1 MSSCIEKFKPAVP
14 KRYLMLVAA
23 LVWLFAGGMLMYKG
37 LSIMIY
43 VDFAV
48 LKLSIS
54 ITLGIVFFFLL
65 FSKIVKKHIARI
77 IGLKSKSPCF
87 FSFFSWK
94 SYLLMGFMISMGILL
109 RRSNL
114 LPTEYLAA
122 FYVTMA
128 TPLLISSF
136 HFFANKS
143 SYE

>member
-1 MSSCIEKFKPAVP
+1 MSSCIEKFKPSVP

-23 LVWLFAGGMLMYKG
+23 SVWLFAGGMLLYKG
-37 LSIMIY
+37 LSVMIY
-43 VDFAV
+43 VDFMV
-48 LKLSIS
+48 LKLLIS
-54 ITLGIVFFFLL
+54 VALGIVFFFLL
-65 FSKIVKKHIARI
+65 FSRIVKKHIARI

-109 RRSNL
+109 RKSNL
-114 LPTEYLAA
+114 LSPEYLAA

-136 HFFANKS
+136 YFFANKS